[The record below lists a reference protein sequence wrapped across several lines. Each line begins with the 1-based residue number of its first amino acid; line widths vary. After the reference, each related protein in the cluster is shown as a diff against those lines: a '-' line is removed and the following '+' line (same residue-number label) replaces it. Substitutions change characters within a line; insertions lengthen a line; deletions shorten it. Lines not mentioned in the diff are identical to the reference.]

1 MGATSRS
8 HSSITDTATTITA
21 KPPRRRDERGRHT
34 RARGKIA
41 AITNVQPSRWCRNAE
56 RAKNHGFCSC
66 TRNAVP
72 AVTKASGQVSRQRGD
87 VNRPRTSASSA
98 PPASINTSA
107 HDPCAY
113 MWMAEF
119 VKNAITGQSSTPRP
133 NASVGQRYARQRR
146 MRQTSCPTSASQSKH
161 NPTNRIMAPN
171 AQWIISAR
179 GCIRLLEVGE
189 HRPRDEQREERT
201 DDHDEERRLED
212 QPPEALTA
220 RGEQRDSVGLQDRPD
235 QASGGRRRSEQRNRV
250 HTECVVV
257 DTNRGRVMSDRRFHA
272 PLGPTIRARFSLHEP
287 VRCWFNRSVS
297 DESISPLREPPV
309 RSVESRDGV
318 VVLHLAGELDLYNA
332 NELRSALADALA
344 QEPGRIVV
352 EMSEVEFVD
361 STALGVL
368 IEARSKLA
376 PNGLLL
382 AAPQPE
388 TRRTLQVSGL
398 DRHLPV
404 LDSLADAVDA

>member
-21 KPPRRRDERGRHT
+21 KPPRRRDERGRQT

-41 AITNVQPSRWCRNAE
+41 AITNVHPSRWCRNAE

-189 HRPRDEQREERT
+189 HRTRHQHGEQRP
-201 DDHDEERRLED
+201 DDDYEERRLEHE
-212 QPPEALTA
+212 PPEALPA
-220 RGEQRDSVGLQDRPD
+220 RMQERDPVGLQDRPD
-235 QASGGRRRSEQRNRV
+235 QTSRRSRRTEQRHRV
-250 HTECVVV
+250 HADCAVV
-257 DTNRGRVMSDRRFHA
+257 DAGR
-272 PLGPTIRARFSLHEP
+272 
-287 VRCWFNRSVS
+287 
-297 DESISPLREPPV
+297 
-309 RSVESRDGV
+309 
-318 VVLHLAGELDLYNA
+318 
-332 NELRSALADALA
+332 
-344 QEPGRIVV
+344 
-352 EMSEVEFVD
+352 
-361 STALGVL
+361 
-368 IEARSKLA
+368 
-376 PNGLLL
+376 
-382 AAPQPE
+382 
-388 TRRTLQVSGL
+388 
-398 DRHLPV
+398 
-404 LDSLADAVDA
+404 